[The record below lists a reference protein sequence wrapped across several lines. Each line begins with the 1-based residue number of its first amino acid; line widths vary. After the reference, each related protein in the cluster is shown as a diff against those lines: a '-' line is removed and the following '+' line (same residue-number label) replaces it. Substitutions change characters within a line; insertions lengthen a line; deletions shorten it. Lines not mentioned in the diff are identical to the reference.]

1 MGKVR
6 TIGDRGDEAISRD
19 GTVIDHS
26 FGHGL
31 LSHEVAKRDIR
42 TCERMI
48 GEMYLSTRASD
59 VSPAIAMPT

>member
-1 MGKVR
+1 MHMVR
-6 TIGDRGDEAISRD
+6 TIGDGGDEAISRN
-19 GTVIDHS
+19 GTVVDHS

-31 LSHEVAKRDIR
+31 LSHEIAKRGIR

-48 GEMYLSTRASD
+48 GETYLSTRASD